1 MNQLSL
7 NLVAISIFTVTM
19 ATLLGPLI
27 HLSPVVP
34 ALATAGALGLATI
47 DTLSW
52 QGQGATLLLDWLAGF
67 SPAHRDR
74 VMRHEAGHFLAAHDL
89 GIPITGYALTAW
101 EAFRQGQPGHG
112 GVRFDAQEIEAA
124 MQQGNIP
131 ALLLDRYCTVWMAGM
146 AAEVLAYGDVQGGAD
161 DRQALRSLLKQLRFT
176 PDASQQKER
185 WAALRAKTLLHDRQA
200 AYDALVAAMERRAS
214 VEECVQAI
222 GPVPA
227 IQTAV

>member
-74 VMRHEAGHFLAAHDL
+74 VIRHEAGHFLAAHDL

-101 EAFRQGQPGHG
+101 EAFRQGQPGNG
-112 GVRFDAQEIEAA
+112 GVQFDAQEIEAA
-124 MQQGNIP
+124 VRQGNIP
-131 ALLLDRYCTVWMAGM
+131 ARLLDRYCTVWMAGM
-146 AAEVLAYGDVQGGAD
+146 AAEVMAYGDFQGGAD
-161 DRQALRSLLKQLRFT
+161 DRQILRSLLKQLGFT
-176 PDASQQKER
+176 PEASQQKER
-185 WAALRAKTLLHDRQA
+185 WAALRAKALLRDRQD
-200 AYDALVAAMERRAS
+200 AYDALVAAMERRAA
-214 VEECVQAI
+214 VDECLQAI
-222 GPVPA
+222 GPVPS
-227 IQTAV
+227 IPTAA